1 MQLSEQCAL
10 PILQISEL
18 QEDLKLRE
26 SRWSAAAVRYKDRIS
41 NLEQE
46 NREMKEEVKLLEKQN
61 LDLQRKE
68 QQKVSLELVFIWW
81 RK

>member
-68 QQKVSLELVFIWW
+68 QQKVSLELVFIW
-81 RK
+81 

>member
-10 PILQISEL
+10 SILQISEL

-26 SRWSAAAVRYKDRIS
+26 SRWSAAAIRYKDRIS

-61 LDLQRKE
+61 LDLQQKE
-68 QQKVSLELVFIWW
+68 QQKVSLVLVFF
-81 RK
+81 